1 LLETASAEF
10 IAAHRKYSDAEQA
23 EHHARLLPAP
33 PELRSTK
40 RNLRDVQC
48 FPLGRPARIAI
59 TAAEI
64 RREISSLRSNKLRV
78 ETVAGVRQVVHS
90 DASFPLTAK
99 QRAQLKRLE
108 AKLIIAEAFKK
119 KSDAIAARFK
129 VKELDDASAV
139 ASDKQARLATR
150 LARLLARSRD
160 DLLAKIAAYH
170 AEREEFSGSEAEVEL
185 AHSIVRDV
193 ERLAA
198 ASTI

>member
-23 EHHARLLPAP
+23 EHRARLPAP
-33 PELRSTK
+33 AALRSTK

-59 TAAEI
+59 TPTEI
-64 RREISSLRSNKLRV
+64 RREISSLQSNKLRV

-108 AKLIIAEAFKK
+108 AKLIIAEAFEKK
-119 KSDAIAARFK
+119 CAAISARFK
-129 VKELDDASAV
+129 VKELDNAAAV
-139 ASDKQARLATR
+139 ASDKQAALAMR
-150 LARLLARSRD
+150 LARLHARSRD
-160 DLLAKIAAYH
+160 DLLAKIAAYQ

-185 AHSIVRDV
+185 AHSIIRDV